1 MLIQAGRRTRI
12 TGFAHR
18 ARGLAL
24 IAACCALAALL
35 HSVAPG
41 QRLAQGGADSV
52 ACAIRETG
60 RARVAIDPGG
70 ELYVEPRAFVAS
82 GNDVLLAG
90 WPAYRFARNPDGTR
104 RQVEDENLFGVV
116 LPERGAPIPVRTPL
130 QARLVN
136 SIRALP
142 DGRGGW
148 EVLFSEN
155 GDFPR
160 GSFERPDSVVRLWY
174 GVLRATGTWASLD
187 TVPIDPELPI
197 PSINGS
203 SRLLRVRD
211 TLFWA
216 TVVSVERWR
225 RDVALFWRTASGW
238 DHELVVTRR
247 AGYLDLAYHDST
259 GIVMAVVRPDSTEN
273 PDVNSLFLY
282 AREGGWRIT
291 ERLALGRDEPNHYPR
306 FSESRRE
313 AYLTWLSETNGGRSR
328 EVRTTALDGRAHGS
342 PITVD
347 SDYAVLHPPQI
358 VHTASGETLWGTLHR
373 VSAETEPN
381 RIRFSRVEGDHVIQI
396 AEWPSPYVVTFRPAI
411 RGNGELITTGG
422 LWDPEAEVVA
432 SLIVRN
438 RVAYCRR

>member
-197 PSINGS
+197 PATFGS
-203 SRLLRVRD
+203 SQLVRVSD

-216 TVVSVERWR
+216 TPVAVERWR
-225 RDVALFWRTASGW
+225 REAVLFRRDGSGW
-238 DHELVVTRR
+238 SREMVITRR
-247 AGYLDLAYHDST
+247 AAFVDIAWDST
-259 GIVMAVVRPDSTEN
+259 LGLIMAVVRPDSTLSE
-273 PDVNSLFLY
+273 DVNSLFLY
-282 AREGGWRIT
+282 RRQPVWHLDR
-291 ERLALGRDEPNHYPR
+291 RLALGREEPSHYPR
-306 FSESRRE
+306 FSRSNGVL
-313 AYLTWLSETNGGRSR
+313 YLTWYVDAAGGTL
-328 EVRTTALDGRAHGS
+328 EVRTSAVNANPPS
-342 PITVD
+342 PTMTID
-347 SDYAVLHPPQI
+347 SAYPIPIPPQ
-358 VHTASGETLWGTLHR
+358 VVQGANGESIWGTLHDVDGPPDESHR
-373 VSAETEPN
+373 M
-381 RIRFSRVEGDHVIQI
+381 RFSRTDGSRTTTI
-396 AEWPSPYVVTFRPAI
+396 ADRKSPYEAGFRPAI
-411 RGNGELITTGG
+411 RASGELVTTGAI
-422 LWDPEAEVVA
+422 WDPEAEVVS

-438 RVAYCRR
+438 HISYCRR